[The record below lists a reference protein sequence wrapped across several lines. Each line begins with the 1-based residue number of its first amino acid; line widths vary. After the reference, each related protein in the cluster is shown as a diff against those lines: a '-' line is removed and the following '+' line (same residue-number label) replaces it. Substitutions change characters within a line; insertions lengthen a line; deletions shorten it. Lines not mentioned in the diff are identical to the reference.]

1 MRIQQCGPPVDSDKT
16 NITRLGN
23 DTLGRKRKQR
33 LRGRTETKAT
43 VCDTAGKTD
52 SPDVERFVQ
61 ARESESGAAFLSD
74 PGGYVGRP
82 AATPP
87 AVSRSYWTH
96 SSHRHEPNAVLRS

>member
-1 MRIQQCGPPVDSDKT
+1 MDSDKT

-33 LRGRTETKAT
+33 LRGRTETKAV

-52 SPDVERFVQ
+52 SPDAERFVQ
-61 ARESESGAAFLSD
+61 AGVCESGAAFLSD

-82 AATPP
+82 ATAPP
-87 AVSRSYWTH
+87 AVSRSYSTH
-96 SSHRHEPNAVLRS
+96 NSHRHEPNAALRS